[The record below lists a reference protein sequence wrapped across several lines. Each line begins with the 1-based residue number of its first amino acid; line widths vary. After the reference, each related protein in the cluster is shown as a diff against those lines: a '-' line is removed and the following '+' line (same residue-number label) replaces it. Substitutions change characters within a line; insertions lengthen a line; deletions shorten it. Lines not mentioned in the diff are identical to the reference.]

1 MGMKTAVSIPDVL
14 FQEAEKQASNKKIS
28 RSQLY
33 ANALAA
39 YLREERGQRITEQ
52 MNCALEKIDQTPDPV
67 WHAVQI
73 AAMKR
78 SEWK

>member
-1 MGMKTAVSIPDVL
+1 MGMKTAVSIPDGL
-14 FQEAEKQASNKKIS
+14 FQEAERQATTNKIS

-39 YLREERGQRITEQ
+39 YLREERGRRITEQ
-52 MNCALEKIDQTPDPV
+52 MNRALEEIDQTPDPV
-67 WHAVQI
+67 WQAVQI